1 MKQTFIKQGLSVPS
15 GDPEAV
21 WQQRACSS
29 FVLPPAASG
38 VCVRKLLFTSPDPQV
53 PQGKSWAPSLCE
65 YCLHHAVCPHSL
77 LAFVLFCFWES
88 DCSGRPQ
95 PCFHSPLIT
104 KTGSSPVFIYSASR
118 QSKPV
123 WASFFCWMHYWVLSV
138 MQYLILFILFNIKHH
153 SNVTVIAAN
162 YYYCELLLL
171 YLHKYTNV
179 MKCAFWCIN

>member
-29 FVLPPAASG
+29 FILPPAASG

-53 PQGKSWAPSLCE
+53 PRGKSWAPSLCE
-65 YCLHHAVCPHSL
+65 YCLHHAVCPRSL
-77 LAFVLFCFWES
+77 LAFVLFCRCCFRES

-104 KTGSSPVFIYSASR
+104 KTGSSSVLIYSPSR

-138 MQYLILFILFNIKHH
+138 MQYLFVIIWYFILFNI
-153 SNVTVIAAN
+153 
-162 YYYCELLLL
+162 
-171 YLHKYTNV
+171 
-179 MKCAFWCIN
+179 